1 MKYIYTL
8 INRFSSIFIILL
20 LIFSSISYS
29 QIDANEN
36 LAFNKS
42 KLEPFLDSLITKL
55 MKEQNI
61 IGSGIAVVKD
71 TGIVISKGYGYA
83 DLENKKA
90 FDPEKTLFRTASVC
104 KVVVATTLMMLKEK
118 GLIDFNADINKYL
131 KDFKIKDN
139 FGKPIT
145 VANLLTHTPGF
156 DDFYIGKSAP
166 TEKEALPLGEFL
178 KKHMPER
185 IVPPGE
191 VFMYSNMGM
200 ALAAFLVEEITGE
213 DYEKFTIEN
222 LFLPL
227 HMDKSSYRVK
237 EKYKDDIYKGYV
249 YLNGKQEEF
258 PFDFINDYPAGQM
271 LTTLNDFSNFM
282 IMQLNKGKF
291 SGRQIVDTSSINEMQ
306 SVQFT
311 NNPKL
316 HSAIGYAIF
325 IDEVYGTKLLSHN
338 GGYPGILT
346 RMLIF
351 PELKLAMFVA
361 MNGYNS
367 NFNSIVTDALMN
379 KFFPYK
385 APQSK
390 TKYPFT
396 DLPDYD
402 KNVDKFVGNYRF
414 TRYSRN
420 EIAEIGVLMGMVS
433 GELPIWKND
442 NGMLMMYDLNN
453 KPRRL
458 IQVKPLLFQSVD
470 DDYYIAFRADKE
482 GNITHLFTDG
492 VTSLEKTPLVYT
504 ISFQQ
509 IVFISITSL
518 FALIVLTGFIRTVIN
533 KIRKSGSNK
542 SMLFKFTERIA
553 SVYLIYLL
561 AFGLIMFVFINPL
574 EQMVGFP
581 YGVPWYFYVLQI
593 FPIIFILWTVWFVYR
608 LLSEMKKGHIKR
620 ISIIFYSLFLITCLI
635 TAWFFN
641 YWNLV
646 GFKF

>member
-8 INRFSSIFIILL
+8 IDRFISKFIILL
-20 LIFSSISYS
+20 FIFSSISYS
-29 QIDANEN
+29 QINLNEAP
-36 LAFNKS
+36 AFNKS
-42 KLEPFLDSLITKL
+42 NLEPFLDSLITNL

-61 IGSGIAVVKD
+61 IGSGITIVKD
-71 TGIVISKGYGYA
+71 TGIVLSKGYGFA
-83 DLENKKA
+83 DLENKKP
-90 FDPEKTLFRTASVC
+90 FNPEKTLFRTASVC

-118 GLIDFNADINKYL
+118 GLIDFKTDVNKYL
-131 KDFKIKDN
+131 KNFKIKDK

-166 TEKEALPLGEFL
+166 MEKEALPLGEFL

-227 HMDKSSYRVK
+227 NMNKSSYRVK
-237 EKYKDDIYKGYV
+237 EKYIDDLYKGYV
-249 YLNGKQEEF
+249 YLNDKQVEF

-271 LTTLNDFSNFM
+271 LTTLNEFSNFM

-311 NNPKL
+311 HNPKL
-316 HSAIGYAIF
+316 HSAVGYAFF
-325 IDEVYGTKLLSHN
+325 IDEVYETKLLSHN

-351 PELKLAMFVA
+351 PELKVAMFVA

-367 NFNSIVTDALMN
+367 NFNSIVTDAIMN

-385 APQSK
+385 TPESK
-390 TKYPFT
+390 TKYPLT

-402 KNVDKFVGNYRF
+402 KNIDKFVGNYRF

-420 EIAEIGVLMGMVS
+420 EIAKIGVLMGMVS

-442 NGMLMMYDLNN
+442 QGMLMIYDFNN
-453 KPRRL
+453 KARRL
-458 IQVKPLLFQSVD
+458 IQVEPLLFQSVD
-470 DDYYIAFRADKE
+470 DDYYIAFRADNE

-492 VTSLEKTPLVYT
+492 VTSLEKTTFVYT
-504 ISFQQ
+504 VSFQQ
-509 IVFISITSL
+509 KVFIVVTSL
-518 FALIVLTGFIRTVIN
+518 FALILLTGFILTIIN
-533 KIRKSGSNK
+533 KIRKSGSK
-542 SMLFKFTERIA
+542 KTVLFKFTERIS

-561 AFGLIMFVFINPL
+561 SFGLIMYVFINPL

-593 FPIIFILWTVWFVYR
+593 LPILFILLTAWF
-608 LLSEMKKGHIKR
+608 LFEIFSEIKKKSVKTF
-620 ISIIFYSLFLITCLI
+620 SIVLYSLFFVICLI
-635 TAWFFN
+635 TIWFLN
-641 YWNLV
+641 YWNLI

>member
-8 INRFSSIFIILL
+8 IDRFISKFIILL
-20 LIFSSISYS
+20 FIFSSISYS
-29 QIDANEN
+29 QINLNEAP
-36 LAFNKS
+36 AFNKS
-42 KLEPFLDSLITKL
+42 NLEPFLDSLITNL

-61 IGSGIAVVKD
+61 IGSGITIVKD
-71 TGIVISKGYGYA
+71 TGIVLSKGYGFA
-83 DLENKKA
+83 DLENKKS
-90 FDPEKTLFRTASVC
+90 FDSENTIFRTASVC

-118 GLIDFNADINKYL
+118 GLIDFKTDVNKYL
-131 KDFKIKDN
+131 KNFKIKDK

-166 TEKEALPLGEFL
+166 TDREALPLGEFL

-213 DYEKFTIEN
+213 DYEEFTIEN

-227 HMDKSSYRVK
+227 NMNKSSYRIK
-237 EKYKDDIYKGYV
+237 ERYKDDIYSGYV
-249 YLNGKQEEF
+249 YLNGKQVEF

-271 LTTLNDFSNFM
+271 LTTLNEFSNFM

-311 NNPKL
+311 HNPKL
-316 HSAIGYAIF
+316 HSAIGYAFF

-351 PELKLAMFVA
+351 PELKVAMFVA

-367 NFNSIVTDALMN
+367 NFNSIVTDAIMN

-385 APQSK
+385 TPESK
-390 TKYPFT
+390 TKYPLT

-420 EIAEIGVLMGMVS
+420 EIAKIGVLMGMVS

-442 NGMLMMYDLNN
+442 QGMLMMYDLNN
-453 KPRRL
+453 KARRL
-458 IQVKPLLFQSVD
+458 IQVEPLLFQSVD

-509 IVFISITSL
+509 KIFIIVTSL
-518 FALIVLTGFIRTVIN
+518 FALILLTGFILTIIY
-533 KIRKSGSNK
+533 KIRKSGSKK
-542 SMLFKFTERIA
+542 SVLFKFTERIS

-561 AFGLIMFVFINPL
+561 SFGLIMYVFINPL

-593 FPIIFILWTVWFVYR
+593 LPILFILLTAWF
-608 LLSEMKKGHIKR
+608 LFKIFSEIKKKSVKTF
-620 ISIIFYSLFLITCLI
+620 SIVLYSLFFVICLI
-635 TAWFFN
+635 TIWFLN
-641 YWNLV
+641 YWNLI